1 MIRKLAI
8 ALTLVSAGY
17 AGYVQALGLGG
28 AKVNSNLNQPL
39 VAEIDLVS
47 TGGLSDAEILPGL
60 ATREEFLKAGIDR
73 VYFLSDIRFEVKS
86 GPDGEPK
93 IVLTTRKPVREP
105 FLNFLV
111 EVIWPSGRLLRE
123 YALLIDPPVFAEDKP
138 IAATPAA
145 VKSVSNPTPVAP
157 AQSAPV
163 ERTTGDN
170 VAVQSSVAPRAG
182 ALAGNESYGPTK
194 KTDTLW
200 DIATKARPDKSVSP
214 QQVMLA
220 IQDLNPEAF
229 IDGNINKLKAGQ
241 ILRLPTK
248 EQIQTR
254 NAYQAI
260 NAVIE
265 QNAALRKP
273 KTKTPTSSASKSN
286 TEVPPKKASAGD
298 ELKLVVPEKD
308 SKASDSASSDPN
320 GSAASGTASSED
332 LSLTLEQLDKAKL
345 ENEELSGKVG
355 DLEDQ
360 LETLQRILT
369 LKNDQLANMQAQ
381 MRSAE
386 LEEAEALDQD
396 GSMAELASGE
406 GEAAELSEPTAG
418 DITNEAA
425 NDVGEPVTEV
435 VVSETVTDTKLID
448 ADGDVVAEQVV
459 VEQVVVE
466 KPVVATP
473 KAQEKPI
480 QDQIL
485 EQILSNPIYQ
495 AAVAAGLILLLL
507 LLWLISKSR
516 AKQRDGDDED
526 YEYEEESV
534 ESDNE
539 ELEGDGD
546 AEHEES
552 SDGADEPVSET
563 EESQEDV
570 IAEADV
576 YIAYGRLDQA
586 ATILE
591 QGISADPVRVD
602 YRLKL
607 LEVYRDS
614 LQEDAFGKQVSE
626 LEAIQDQ
633 DALSRAAEIK
643 AELEQK
649 LRDQAS
655 VDSSQDADVDHL
667 LDEDEE
673 QALLGG
679 DDNNF
684 DFDTVDAPKEAD
696 GVAGIA
702 SEDPV
707 ADLEEYA
714 EEALDEV
721 GGEVDFDSDELDVD
735 LDIPLDLDDASG
747 SVSNELE
754 EDPGIDFESVDLTPG
769 NDDDIEDVSVSEEE
783 RADLELDDALSLDDS
798 ELDSETEID
807 LDLSEELDLAEDDL
821 SSLGLEVDADG
832 AAVEV
837 EGEDEH
843 VDDLS
848 LELDE
853 LVDLDGPS
861 SDTTSDQSSEADAE
875 EGLSLDVD
883 DLGELEMELDES
895 ADSDGA
901 LTDDEALSLELP
913 DDLDS
918 ELDAEPSAELE
929 VSADESDADDLL
941 LDLGSEPAELD
952 ASDTLDLTDEALDE
966 AAAALG
972 DAEDFEP
979 ELSEDEDFDVLEG
992 TDEASTKLDLARAY
1006 IDMGDTD
1013 GAKEILLEVEGEG
1026 SAEQQKQ
1033 ARELIE
1039 SLGG

>member
-8 ALTLVSAGY
+8 ALTLVSASY

-39 VAEIDLVS
+39 VAEIELVN

-73 VYFLSDIRFEVKS
+73 VYFLSDIRFEVKP
-86 GPDGEPK
+86 GLDGEPK

-123 YALLIDPPVFAEDKP
+123 YALLIDPPMFAEDKP
-138 IAATPAA
+138 VVATPAP
-145 VKSVSNPTPVAP
+145 VSSASSAST
-157 AQSAPV
+157 AQPV
-163 ERTTGDN
+163 EAAPKVRTTGDN
-170 VAVQSSVAPRAG
+170 VNVQSSVAPRAG
-182 ALAGNESYGPTK
+182 ALAGEESYGPTK

-200 DIATKARPDKSVSP
+200 DIATNTRPDKTVSP

-220 IQDLNPEAF
+220 IQDLNPDAF
-229 IDGNINKLKAGQ
+229 IDNNINKLKAGQ

-248 EQIQTR
+248 EQIQSRT
-254 NAYQAI
+254 AYQAI

-273 KTKTPTSSASKSN
+273 KTKTPTSSAAKP
-286 TEVPPKKASAGD
+286 TAAAPEKKATSGD

-308 SKASDSASSDPN
+308 SKASDAASSDPN
-320 GSAASGTASSED
+320 GNAASGTASSED

-355 DLEDQ
+355 DLEEQ

-369 LKNDQLANMQAQ
+369 LKNDQLANLQAQ
-381 MRSAE
+381 MRATE
-386 LEEAEALDQD
+386 LEEAESQDQEGVSAETVGDDALAGGDSSAPD
-396 GSMAELASGE
+396 GEVVVDDAGE
-406 GEAAELSEPTAG
+406 QLK
-418 DITNEAA
+418 
-425 NDVGEPVTEV
+425 EV
-435 VVSETVTDTKLID
+435 VVSETVTDTKLIN
-448 ADGDVVAEQVV
+448 ANGDVVAEQVV
-459 VEQVVVE
+459 VEEVVTE
-466 KPVVATP
+466 KAVSVKP
-473 KAQEKPI
+473 KTQDKPI

-485 EQILSNPIYQ
+485 DDILSNPIYQ
-495 AAVAAGLILLLL
+495 AAVAAGLILLLV
-507 LLWLISKSR
+507 LLWLVSKSR
-516 AKQRDGDDED
+516 ARQEASDED
-526 YEYEEESV
+526 YEYEEELEDSAAG
-534 ESDNE
+534 SDE
-539 ELEGDGD
+539 DDQEQDYDDSDVAD
-546 AEHEES
+546 AP
-552 SDGADEPVSET
+552 ARET
-563 EESQEDV
+563 EDGQEDV

-591 QGISADPVRVD
+591 QGISVDPVRVD

-614 LQEDAFGKQVSE
+614 LQEEAFGKQISE

-633 DALSRAAEIK
+633 DALARAAEIR
-643 AELEQK
+643 AELEEK
-649 LRDQAS
+649 LQEQAS
-655 VDSSQDADVDHL
+655 TPSQDEDLGQL

-684 DFDTVDAPKEAD
+684 DFDTVEQPKAEEDSVMAP
-696 GVAGIA
+696 
-702 SEDPV
+702 EDPV

-714 EEALDEV
+714 AEALDEV
-721 GGEVDFDSDELDVD
+721 GDDVDFDSDELDVD

-747 SVSNELE
+747 ELSNELE
-754 EDPGIDFESVDLTPG
+754 DDPGIDFESVDLTSG
-769 NDDDIEDVSVSEEE
+769 NDDEVDSASISEEE
-783 RADLELDDALSLDDS
+783 RADLELDDDLLDDL
-798 ELDSETEID
+798 ELDTEAEIE

-821 SSLGLEVDADG
+821 SSLELDGDIEEVDAG
-832 AAVEV
+832 SLT
-837 EGEDEH
+837 EGGGDHE
-843 VDDLS
+843 DDLS

-853 LVDLDGPS
+853 PVDLDG
-861 SDTTSDQSSEADAE
+861 DAPDELEGLDE
-875 EGLSLDVD
+875 ESLSLDAD
-883 DLGELEMELDES
+883 DLGELELELNEDDGS
-895 ADSDGA
+895 DDGA
-901 LTDDEALSLELP
+901 LTEDEALSLELP

-918 ELDAEPSAELE
+918 ELDLNEE
-929 VSADESDADDLL
+929 VSAESELPAEESGADDLL
-941 LDLGSEPAELD
+941 LDMDSESLEADSADALD
-952 ASDTLDLTDEALDE
+952 ITDETLDE

-972 DAEDFEP
+972 DADDFEP
-979 ELSEDEDFDVLEG
+979 ELSEDEDFDFLEG

-1033 ARELIE
+1033 ARELID

>member
-8 ALTLVSAGY
+8 ALTLVSAGFV
-17 AGYVQALGLGG
+17 GHVQALGLGG

-39 VAEIDLVS
+39 VAEIDLVN

-73 VYFLSDIRFEVKS
+73 VYFLSDIRFEVKP
-86 GPDGEPK
+86 GKDGEPK

-138 IAATPAA
+138 IAATPAP
-145 VKSVSNPTPVAP
+145 VQSVSSTPSTSPV
-157 AQSAPV
+157 QSSPV
-163 ERTTGDN
+163 TRATGDN
-170 VAVQSSVAPRAG
+170 VAVKSSVAPQAG

-200 DIATKARPDKSVSP
+200 EIATKTRPDKTVSP

-220 IQDLNPEAF
+220 IQDLNPDAF
-229 IDGNINKLKAGQ
+229 IDNNINKLKAGQ

-248 EQIQTR
+248 EQVQSRTT
-254 NAYQAI
+254 YQAI

-273 KTKTPTSSASKSN
+273 KTKTPTSSASKP
-286 TEVPPKKASAGD
+286 TTPAPKKKATSGD

-308 SKASDSASSDPN
+308 SKASDAASSDPN
-320 GSAASGTASSED
+320 GSAASGTSSSED

-369 LKNDQLANMQAQ
+369 LKNDQLANLQAQ
-381 MRSAE
+381 MRAAE
-386 LEEAEALDQD
+386 LEEAESLDQD
-396 GSMAELASGE
+396 GSPVEQTGVEDQSELAE
-406 GEAAELSEPTAG
+406 GLGGSLAG
-418 DITNEAA
+418 DAA
-425 NDVGEPVTEV
+425 NDSGEQLTEV
-435 VVSETVTDTKLID
+435 VVSETVTDTKLVD
-448 ADGDVVAEQVV
+448 ANGDVVAEQIV
-459 VEQVVVE
+459 VEEAVVE
-466 KPVVATP
+466 KPVVVEP
-473 KAQEKPI
+473 KTQEKPV

-495 AAVAAGLILLLL
+495 AVVAGGLILLLV
-507 LLWLISKSR
+507 LLWMVSKSR
-516 AKQRDGDDED
+516 AKQEVVEDDYD
-526 YEYEEESV
+526 YEEASV
-534 ESDNE
+534 EA
-539 ELEGDGD
+539 GD
-546 AEHEES
+546 AEPHEEEMAADQVEEPELAEDEKS
-552 SDGADEPVSET
+552 SSE
-563 EESQEDV
+563 EGQEDV

-614 LQEDAFGKQVSE
+614 LQEEAFGKQISE

-633 DALSRAAEIK
+633 SALARAEEIR
-643 AELEQK
+643 AELEERI
-649 LRDQAS
+649 RDQAAS
-655 VDSSQDADVDHL
+655 SSQEADIDHL

-684 DFDTVDAPKEAD
+684 DFDTVDASKDED
-696 GVAGIA
+696 DVEVVTDIA
-702 SEDPV
+702 SEDSV
-707 ADLEEYA
+707 DELESYA

-721 GGEVDFDSDELDVD
+721 GDEVDFESDDLDVD
-735 LDIPLDLDDASG
+735 LDIPLDLEDAST

-754 EDPGIDFESVDLTPG
+754 DDPGIDFESVDLSPS
-769 NDDDIEDVSVSEEE
+769 NDDEIEDAVVSDEE
-783 RADLELDDALSLDDS
+783 RADLELDDALNLDDS
-798 ELDSETEID
+798 DLDSETEIE

-821 SSLGLEVDADG
+821 SSLEL
-832 AAVEV
+832 
-837 EGEDEH
+837 EDENQNVDSEEAIEDVH

-853 LVDLDGPS
+853 EVDLDGDA
-861 SDTTSDQSSEADAE
+861 SDELSDAE
-875 EGLSLDVD
+875 VEDLALDAD
-883 DLGELEMELDES
+883 DLGELEVELEEDGE
-895 ADSDGA
+895 SDGV
-901 LTDDEALSLELP
+901 LTEDEALSLELS
-913 DDLDS
+913 DDLNEDLDS
-918 ELDAEPSAELE
+918 EVLSDSQ
-929 VSADESDADDLL
+929 VDDGGSDADDLL
-941 LDLGSEPAELD
+941 LDLDEEPAESDPAD
-952 ASDTLDLTDEALDE
+952 ALEITDETLDE

-972 DAEDFEP
+972 DADDFEP
-979 ELSEDEDFDVLEG
+979 ELSEDEDFDFLEG

-1006 IDMGDTD
+1006 IDMGDTE

-1033 ARELIE
+1033 ARELID
-1039 SLGG
+1039 SIGG